1 MCLCVFLFKYLFPP
15 NIREIEETTAVEN
28 RIKSL
33 YYHYKDV
40 VENKEEIGS
49 YYIQK
54 KM

>member
-1 MCLCVFLFKYLFPP
+1 MCLGGFLLKYLFPP
-15 NIREIEETTAVEN
+15 NIRDIEETAAVEN

-33 YYHYKDV
+33 YYHYKDG

-49 YYIQK
+49 YIQK